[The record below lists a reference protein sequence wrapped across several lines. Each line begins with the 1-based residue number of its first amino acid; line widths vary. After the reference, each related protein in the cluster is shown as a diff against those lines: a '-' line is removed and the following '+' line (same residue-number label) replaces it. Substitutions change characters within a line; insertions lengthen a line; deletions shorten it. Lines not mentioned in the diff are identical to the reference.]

1 LKYSQKILRDVF
13 QIFDYNI
20 EQAIN
25 ILGNLK
31 KIEITEEKLR
41 ETRHTNYRFG
51 RRSLQFS
58 RNAVYSSL
66 INRTPVG
73 ISKSNYNTFKLIHE
87 HPKRKSQDLYIII
100 AIDEHENVKL
110 ITVYSYNRK
119 RRVRK

>member
-1 LKYSQKILRDVF
+1 MF

-41 ETRHTNYRFG
+41 ETRHTNHRFG
-51 RRSLQFS
+51 KRSLQFS
-58 RNAVYSSL
+58 RDAVYDSL
-66 INRTPVG
+66 INKMPVG

-87 HPKRKSQDLYIII
+87 HPKRKSQDIYIII

-110 ITVYSYNRK
+110 ITVYSYNKK

>member
-1 LKYSQKILRDVF
+1 MF

-20 EQAIN
+20 EQVIN

>member
-1 LKYSQKILRDVF
+1 VF

-41 ETRHTNYRFG
+41 ETRHTNHRFG
-51 RRSLQFS
+51 KRSLQFS
-58 RNAVYSSL
+58 RDAVYDSL
-66 INRTPVG
+66 INKMPVG

-87 HPKRKSQDLYIII
+87 HPKRKSQDIYIII

-110 ITVYSYNRK
+110 ITVYSYNKK